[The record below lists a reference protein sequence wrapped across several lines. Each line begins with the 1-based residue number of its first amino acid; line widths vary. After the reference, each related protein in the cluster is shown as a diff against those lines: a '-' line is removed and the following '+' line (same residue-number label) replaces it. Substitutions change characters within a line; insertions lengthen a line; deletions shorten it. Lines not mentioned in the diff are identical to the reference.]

1 VLKTLT
7 EELKT
12 EESETEM
19 SVRYLVGEL
28 DKIGDD
34 DQKEL
39 AEFHINHSIHNARRS
54 SAGSSPRYPTST
66 DSTAT

>member
-19 SVRYLVGEL
+19 CVRYLIGEL
-28 DKIGDD
+28 NKIGDAHM
-34 DQKEL
+34 KEL
-39 AEFHINHSIHNARRS
+39 AEFHINHIIYKAHRS
-54 SAGSSPRYPTST
+54 SAGSSPRYPAST